1 MTWNKE
7 IHGKNSLDILIIF
20 GVIFLIINFYQSSY
34 LLMFLGGFLIII
46 SLMSRYYLKHIADH
60 LLIENDKEPI
70 RVSVGEQINLPI
82 KIIQNNWLPIINATV
97 RIKLEPIVEG
107 INFKT
112 VSSDSNL
119 ELILPIQL
127 KGNEKIQITLPLSAT
142 KRGVTRIKQ
151 VELKISNFFSLG
163 HLYLTYKPFLHK
175 EIIIY
180 PTLIPVPQIDQ
191 IISTNSYGGFVT
203 NTSMF
208 EDFLAPIGTRDYVY
222 SDSFHRIH
230 WKASAKTQ
238 VLQTKIYERTADYS
252 ITFIINLRDTRHD
265 TFRLSIIENIES
277 IASNI
282 AYIVQYAAIKNI
294 NYEIFLNLNMESGVP
309 VYHLPIG
316 GGKSQLSKTYDI
328 LARINGARMTQPID
342 RLLHYVEKQQR
353 KSPVV
358 ILCGPFCKH
367 GDRYFSQMQKRG
379 QSIYYLQDDLESPK
393 LVPFGQH

>member
-1 MTWNKE
+1 MYWNKE
-7 IHGKNSLDILIIF
+7 LHGKNSLDILIIF
-20 GVIFLIINFYQSSY
+20 GGIFLLINFYQSSY

-46 SLMSRYYLKHIADH
+46 SLMSRYYLKHVADH
-60 LLIENDKEPI
+60 LIIENDKEPI
-70 RVSVGEQINLPI
+70 RVSVGEQFNFPI
-82 KIIQNNWLPIINATV
+82 KIIQNHWLPIINATV
-97 RIKLEPIVEG
+97 RIKLEPIVDS
-107 INFKT
+107 INCKT

-119 ELILPIQL
+119 ELIIPIQL
-127 KGNEKIQITLPLSAT
+127 KGNESIQISFPLSAT

-163 HLYLTYKPFLHK
+163 YLYLTYKPFLHK

-180 PTLIPVPQIDQ
+180 PTLIPVPQIEQ
-191 IISTNSYGGFVT
+191 IISTNSYGSFVT
-203 NTSMF
+203 NTSLF

-222 SDSFHRIH
+222 SDSFHQIH

-252 ITFIINLRDTRHD
+252 ITFIINLRDTHHD
-265 TFRLSIIENIES
+265 HFRLSIIENIES

-282 AYIVQYAAIKNI
+282 AYLVQYATIKNI

-316 GGKSQLSKTYDI
+316 GGKSQLGKTFDI
-328 LARINGARMTQPID
+328 LARINGARMTQPVD
-342 RLLHYVEKQQR
+342 RLLYYVEKQQR

-358 ILCGPFCKH
+358 ILCGPFGKH
-367 GDRYFSQMQKRG
+367 GDRYFAQMRRRG
-379 QSIYYLQDDLESPK
+379 QSIYYLQDDLENPT
-393 LVPFGQH
+393 LVPYGQH

>member
-7 IHGKNSLDILIIF
+7 IHGKNSLDLLIIF
-20 GVIFLIINFYQSSY
+20 GAIFLIIHFYQPSY
-34 LLMFLGGFLIII
+34 LLMFLGGFLIIL
-46 SLMSRYYLKHIADH
+46 SLMSRYYLNHIADY
-60 LLIENDKEPI
+60 LMIENDKVPI
-70 RVSVGEQINLPI
+70 RISVGDHFSLPI
-82 KIIQNNWLPIINATV
+82 KMTQNSWLPIINATA
-97 RIKLEPIVEG
+97 RIKLEPIVDC
-107 INFKT
+107 INLNT

-119 ELILPIQL
+119 ELLIPIQL
-127 KGNEKIQITLPLSAT
+127 KGNETIQLSLPLFAT

-151 VELKISNFFSLG
+151 VELTISNFFSLG
-163 HLYLTYKPFLHK
+163 YIHLTYKPFLHK

-191 IISTNSYGGFVT
+191 LISTASYGSFVT
-203 NTSMF
+203 TSSMF

-252 ITFIINLRDTRHD
+252 LTFIINLRDPRHD
-265 TFRLSIIENIES
+265 NFRLSIIENIES
-277 IASNI
+277 ITSNI
-282 AYIVQYAAIKNI
+282 AYIVQYATMNNI

-309 VYHLPIG
+309 VFHLPIG

-342 RLLHYVEKQQR
+342 NLLHYVEKQQR

-358 ILCGPFCKH
+358 ILCGPFGKH
-367 GDRYFSQMQKRG
+367 GERYFAQMRKRG

-393 LVPFGQH
+393 LVPYGNH